1 MKDYQAG
8 YIKIAL
14 PKGRFLSPTASLLAE
29 IDLGFQDYSDKTKQY
44 RLRSARFPGLSA
56 KILQEKDISIQ
67 VAVGNYD
74 LGICGLDWIEE
85 FLVKYPA
92 GALVKI
98 SSLNYGDGDIHVVA
112 SAESGIANLNDL
124 SDGKNDYRIVSEY
137 PNLAEAFALN
147 LRMRRFRIF
156 PVWGAAEAYPPENA
170 DLAVLWGKSG
180 ADIETQGLIPL
191 KRLLP
196 VTAFLIANRESLENK
211 DLSQILT
218 CFNSKLTAEPQTSRE
233 AKPLKQRPLPEVLQL
248 IPEAMARR
256 FNAVPVAITDNAFQ
270 VAMANPADIFALEA
284 LAAQSRMR
292 IKPVA
297 ATAEEI
303 SDAIDFNYKAFGE
316 IEEQVSRISI
326 PTEETDEK
334 VALRAAT
341 DTPLV
346 QALNLIIEEAIKARA
361 SDIHIEPQEDRV
373 RIRYRID
380 GTLQDTMS
388 LPMSVHRALIS
399 RIKILAELNIADH
412 FRPQDGQFSI
422 KSAGRP
428 IDIRV
433 ATSPTVRGETAVLR
447 FLDKSKVH
455 RPLRQANEINLA
467 LPDGHQ
473 QAPTSQLLKQAGLT
487 IQGYYE
493 DVVSRRPF
501 TDLDWLGIKVIRP
514 QDMPL
519 QVANSN
525 FDLAITGEDW
535 LQEHLY
541 RFPSSPVKKLFA
553 LGFGTVKIAAAVS
566 QEMPVADVDGLR
578 SLVQSSKFAPL
589 KVASEYINIADKYLR
604 DNHINPYKLI
614 PTWGAS
620 EAFLPEDA
628 DMLIDNV
635 QTGKTLKQHKLK
647 IIDVLFRSSACL
659 IANKDS
665 LASSDKKEKME
676 LLAQKLRAGLK

>member
-8 YIKIAL
+8 YIKLAL

-29 IDLGFQDYSDKTKQY
+29 IALGFQDYSDKTKQY
-44 RLRSARFPGLSA
+44 RLRSTRFPSLSA
-56 KILQEKDISIQ
+56 KILQEKDIPIQ

-98 SSLNYGDGDIHVVA
+98 SSLNYGEGSVYVVA
-112 SAESGIANLNDL
+112 SAEAGITSLNEL
-124 SDGKNDYRIVSEY
+124 STRRNDYRIVSEY

-180 ADIETQGLIPL
+180 AHIATQGLIPL
-191 KRLLP
+191 EKLLP

-211 DLSQILT
+211 DLSQILM
-218 CFNSKLTAEPQTSRE
+218 CFDSKLTAEPQTS
-233 AKPLKQRPLPEVLQL
+233 
-248 IPEAMARR
+248 
-256 FNAVPVAITDNAFQ
+256 
-270 VAMANPADIFALEA
+270 
-284 LAAQSRMR
+284 
-292 IKPVA
+292 
-297 ATAEEI
+297 
-303 SDAIDFNYKAFGE
+303 
-316 IEEQVSRISI
+316 IEN
-326 PTEETDEK
+326 K
-334 VALRAAT
+334 L
-341 DTPLV
+341 DTP
-346 QALNLIIEEAIKARA
+346 E
-361 SDIHIEPQEDRV
+361 
-373 RIRYRID
+373 
-380 GTLQDTMS
+380 
-388 LPMSVHRALIS
+388 
-399 RIKILAELNIADH
+399 ELNGP
-412 FRPQDGQFSI
+412 RPSW
-422 KSAGRP
+422 
-428 IDIRV
+428 
-433 ATSPTVRGETAVLR
+433 
-447 FLDKSKVH
+447 
-455 RPLRQANEINLA
+455 QAKEVNLA

-473 QAPTSQLLKQAGLT
+473 QAPAAQFLKRAGLVF
-487 IQGYYE
+487 QGYSE
-493 DVVSRRPF
+493 EASSRRPSAE
-501 TDLDWLGIKVIRP
+501 LDWLGIKVIRP

-535 LQEHLY
+535 LLEHLY

-553 LGFGTVKIAAAVS
+553 LDFGTVKIVAAVS
-566 QEMPVADVDGLR
+566 QEMPVADIDELR
-578 SLVQSSKFAPL
+578 SLVQRSPDYIGAPL
-589 KVASEYINIADKYLR
+589 KVASEYINVADKYLR

-628 DMLIDNV
+628 DMLIDNA

-665 LASSDKKEKME
+665 LASSSKKEKMGF
-676 LLAQKLRAGLK
+676 LTQKLRAGLL

>member
-1 MKDYQAG
+1 MRDYQDG
-8 YIKIAL
+8 YIKLAL

-29 IDLGFQDYSDKTKQY
+29 IGLGFQDYNDKTKQY

-85 FLVKYPA
+85 FLVRYPA

-98 SSLNYGDGDIHVVA
+98 SSLNYGEGGIHVVA

-124 SDGKNDYRIVSEY
+124 SDGRNDYRIVTEY

-180 ADIETQGLIPL
+180 ADIATQGLIPL

-211 DLSQILT
+211 DLSQILM
-218 CFNSKLTAEPQTSRE
+218 CFSSKLTAEPQTSIE
-233 AKPLKQRPLPEVLQL
+233 NGLDISEELKVSRPLW
-248 IPEAMARR
+248 
-256 FNAVPVAITDNAFQ
+256 
-270 VAMANPADIFALEA
+270 
-284 LAAQSRMR
+284 
-292 IKPVA
+292 
-297 ATAEEI
+297 
-303 SDAIDFNYKAFGE
+303 
-316 IEEQVSRISI
+316 
-326 PTEETDEK
+326 
-334 VALRAAT
+334 RA
-341 DTPLV
+341 
-346 QALNLIIEEAIKARA
+346 
-361 SDIHIEPQEDRV
+361 
-373 RIRYRID
+373 
-380 GTLQDTMS
+380 
-388 LPMSVHRALIS
+388 
-399 RIKILAELNIADH
+399 KI
-412 FRPQDGQFSI
+412 
-422 KSAGRP
+422 
-428 IDIRV
+428 
-433 ATSPTVRGETAVLR
+433 
-447 FLDKSKVH
+447 
-455 RPLRQANEINLA
+455 INLA

-473 QAPTSQLLKQAGLT
+473 QAPTAQFLKRTGLNL
-487 IQGYYE
+487 QGYSE
-493 DVVSRRPF
+493 GVLNRRPSA
-501 TDLDWLGIKVIRP
+501 DLDWLGIKVIRP

-535 LQEHLY
+535 LLEHLY

-553 LGFGTVKIAAAVS
+553 LGFGAVKIVAAVS
-566 QEMPVADVDGLR
+566 QEMPVADIDELR
-578 SLVQSSKFAPL
+578 ALVQSSKFAPL
-589 KVASEYINIADKYLR
+589 KVASEYIDIADKYLR

-620 EAFLPEDA
+620 EAFLPGDA

-635 QTGKTLKQHKLK
+635 QTGNTLKQHKLK
-647 IIDVLFRSSACL
+647 IIDVLFRSSACI

-665 LASSDKKEKME
+665 LASSAKKERME
-676 LLAQKLRAGLK
+676 FLTQKLRAGLL

>member
-8 YIKIAL
+8 YIKFAL
-14 PKGRFLSPTASLLAE
+14 PKGRFLSPTASLLDE
-29 IDLGFQDYSDKTKQY
+29 IDLGFEGYSNKAKQY
-44 RLRSARFPGLSA
+44 RLRSAKFPNLSA
-56 KILQEKDISIQ
+56 KILQEKDIPIQ

-98 SSLNYGDGDIHVVA
+98 SSLNYGEGSIHVVA
-112 SAESGIANLNDL
+112 STQAGITGLDEL
-124 SDGKNDYRIVSEY
+124 SARRSDCRIVSEY
-137 PNLAEAFALN
+137 PNLAEALALN

-180 ADIETQGLIPL
+180 AYIATQGLIPL
-191 KRLLP
+191 EKLLP

-211 DLSQILT
+211 DLSRILS
-218 CFNSKLTAEPQTSRE
+218 CFNSKLTADLPAGTWLACRSLTASRQAGPQTSIE
-233 AKPLKQRPLPEVLQL
+233 NEPDSSKELKVPCPLWPAK
-248 IPEAMARR
+248 
-256 FNAVPVAITDNAFQ
+256 
-270 VAMANPADIFALEA
+270 
-284 LAAQSRMR
+284 
-292 IKPVA
+292 
-297 ATAEEI
+297 
-303 SDAIDFNYKAFGE
+303 
-316 IEEQVSRISI
+316 
-326 PTEETDEK
+326 
-334 VALRAAT
+334 
-341 DTPLV
+341 
-346 QALNLIIEEAIKARA
+346 
-361 SDIHIEPQEDRV
+361 
-373 RIRYRID
+373 
-380 GTLQDTMS
+380 
-388 LPMSVHRALIS
+388 
-399 RIKILAELNIADH
+399 
-412 FRPQDGQFSI
+412 
-422 KSAGRP
+422 
-428 IDIRV
+428 
-433 ATSPTVRGETAVLR
+433 
-447 FLDKSKVH
+447 
-455 RPLRQANEINLA
+455 EINLA

-473 QAPTSQLLKQAGLT
+473 QAPAAQFLKQAGLA
-487 IQGYYE
+487 IQGYSE
-493 DVVSRRPF
+493 EVVSRRPSA
-501 TDLDWLGIKVIRP
+501 DLDWLSIKVIRP

-535 LQEHLY
+535 LREHLY

-553 LGFGTVKIAAAVS
+553 LGLGTVKIVAAVS
-566 QEMPVADVDGLR
+566 QEMPVADIDELR
-578 SLVQSSKFAPL
+578 ALVQRSPDVIGAPL

-665 LASSDKKEKME
+665 LASSDKKEKMKF
-676 LLAQKLRAGLK
+676 LTQKLRAGL

>member
-1 MKDYQAG
+1 MRNYQAG
-8 YIKIAL
+8 YIKLAL

-29 IDLGFQDYSDKTKQY
+29 IGLGFQDYSDKTKQY
-44 RLRSARFPGLSA
+44 RIRSARFPSLSA

-98 SSLNYGDGDIHVVA
+98 SSLNYGEGSVHVVA

-124 SDGKNDYRIVSEY
+124 SDGRNDYRIVTEY

-180 ADIETQGLIPL
+180 ADIATQGLIPL

-218 CFNSKLTAEPQTSRE
+218 CFAAKLTAEPPTSIE
-233 AKPLKQRPLPEVLQL
+233 NGLDISEELK
-248 IPEAMARR
+248 
-256 FNAVPVAITDNAFQ
+256 
-270 VAMANPADIFALEA
+270 
-284 LAAQSRMR
+284 
-292 IKPVA
+292 
-297 ATAEEI
+297 
-303 SDAIDFNYKAFGE
+303 
-316 IEEQVSRISI
+316 VSR
-326 PTEETDEK
+326 T
-334 VALRAAT
+334 LW
-341 DTPLV
+341 
-346 QALNLIIEEAIKARA
+346 QAK
-361 SDIHIEPQEDRV
+361 
-373 RIRYRID
+373 
-380 GTLQDTMS
+380 
-388 LPMSVHRALIS
+388 
-399 RIKILAELNIADH
+399 
-412 FRPQDGQFSI
+412 
-422 KSAGRP
+422 
-428 IDIRV
+428 
-433 ATSPTVRGETAVLR
+433 
-447 FLDKSKVH
+447 
-455 RPLRQANEINLA
+455 EINLA

-473 QAPTSQLLKQAGLT
+473 QAPASQFLKQAGLAL
-487 IQGYYE
+487 QGYSE
-493 DVVSRRPF
+493 EVSSRRPSA
-501 TDLDWLGIKVIRP
+501 DLDWLGIKVIRP

-535 LQEHLY
+535 LLEHLY

-553 LGFGTVKIAAAVS
+553 LGFGTVKIVAAVS
-566 QEMPVADVDGLR
+566 QEMPVADIDELR

-589 KVASEYINIADKYLR
+589 KVASEYINIADRYLR

-628 DMLIDNV
+628 DMLIDNA

-665 LASSDKKEKME
+665 LASPDKKEKME
-676 LLAQKLRAGLK
+676 FLTQKLRAGLL

>member
-8 YIKIAL
+8 YIKLAL
-14 PKGRFLSPTASLLAE
+14 PKGRFLSPTASLLAG

-98 SSLNYGDGDIHVVA
+98 SSLNYGEGSIHVVA
-112 SAESGIANLNDL
+112 SAEAGIANLNEL
-124 SDGKNDYRIVSEY
+124 SAGRNDYRIVSEY

-191 KRLLP
+191 KKLLP

-211 DLSQILT
+211 DLSQILR
-218 CFNSKLTAEPQTSRE
+218 CFSSKLTAEPQTSIE
-233 AKPLKQRPLPEVLQL
+233 NGLDISEELKGPRPLW
-248 IPEAMARR
+248 
-256 FNAVPVAITDNAFQ
+256 
-270 VAMANPADIFALEA
+270 
-284 LAAQSRMR
+284 
-292 IKPVA
+292 
-297 ATAEEI
+297 
-303 SDAIDFNYKAFGE
+303 
-316 IEEQVSRISI
+316 
-326 PTEETDEK
+326 
-334 VALRAAT
+334 
-341 DTPLV
+341 
-346 QALNLIIEEAIKARA
+346 QAK
-361 SDIHIEPQEDRV
+361 
-373 RIRYRID
+373 
-380 GTLQDTMS
+380 
-388 LPMSVHRALIS
+388 
-399 RIKILAELNIADH
+399 
-412 FRPQDGQFSI
+412 
-422 KSAGRP
+422 
-428 IDIRV
+428 
-433 ATSPTVRGETAVLR
+433 
-447 FLDKSKVH
+447 
-455 RPLRQANEINLA
+455 EINLA

-473 QAPTSQLLKQAGLT
+473 QAPTAQFLKQAGLAL
-487 IQGYYE
+487 QGYSE
-493 DVVSRRPF
+493 EVVSRRPSA
-501 TDLDWLGIKVIRP
+501 DLDWLGIKVIRP

-519 QVANSN
+519 QVANAN

-535 LQEHLY
+535 LLEHLC

-553 LGFGTVKIAAAVS
+553 LGFGAVKIVAAVS
-566 QEMPVADVDGLR
+566 QEMPVADIDELR
-578 SLVQSSKFAPL
+578 SLVQRSPDYIGAPL
-589 KVASEYINIADKYLR
+589 KVASEYIDIADKYLR

-628 DMLIDNV
+628 DMIIDNV
-635 QTGKTLKQHKLK
+635 QTGKTLKQHKLR
-647 IIDVLFRSSACL
+647 IIDVLLRSSACL

-676 LLAQKLRAGLK
+676 FLTQKLRAGLK

>member
-1 MKDYQAG
+1 MKDYQDG
-8 YIKIAL
+8 YIKLAL
-14 PKGRFLSPTASLLAE
+14 PKGRFLSPTASLLTE
-29 IDLGFQDYSDKTKQY
+29 IGLGFQDYSDKTKQY
-44 RLRSARFPGLSA
+44 RLRSARLPSLSA

-74 LGICGLDWIEE
+74 LGICGSDWIEE

-98 SSLNYGDGDIHVVA
+98 SSLNYGEGSIHVVA
-112 SAESGIANLNDL
+112 SAEAGIANLNEL
-124 SDGKNDYRIVSEY
+124 SAGSNDYRIVTEY

-211 DLSQILT
+211 DLSQILV
-218 CFNSKLTAEPQTSRE
+218 CFSSKLTAEPQTSIENELDISEELKGTRTLWQ
-233 AKPLKQRPLPEVLQL
+233 AK
-248 IPEAMARR
+248 
-256 FNAVPVAITDNAFQ
+256 
-270 VAMANPADIFALEA
+270 
-284 LAAQSRMR
+284 
-292 IKPVA
+292 
-297 ATAEEI
+297 EI
-303 SDAIDFNYKAFGE
+303 D
-316 IEEQVSRISI
+316 
-326 PTEETDEK
+326 
-334 VALRAAT
+334 
-341 DTPLV
+341 
-346 QALNLIIEEAIKARA
+346 
-361 SDIHIEPQEDRV
+361 
-373 RIRYRID
+373 
-380 GTLQDTMS
+380 
-388 LPMSVHRALIS
+388 
-399 RIKILAELNIADH
+399 
-412 FRPQDGQFSI
+412 
-422 KSAGRP
+422 
-428 IDIRV
+428 
-433 ATSPTVRGETAVLR
+433 
-447 FLDKSKVH
+447 
-455 RPLRQANEINLA
+455 LA

-473 QAPTSQLLKQAGLT
+473 QAPTAQFLKRAGLAL
-487 IQGYYE
+487 QGYSE
-493 DVVSRRPF
+493 EVVNRRPSA
-501 TDLDWLGIKVIRP
+501 DLDWLGIKVIRP

-519 QVANSN
+519 QVANGN

-535 LQEHLY
+535 LLELLY
-541 RFPSSPVKKLFA
+541 RFPSSPVKKLFT
-553 LGFGTVKIAAAVS
+553 LGFGTVKIVAAVS
-566 QEMPVADVDGLR
+566 QEMPVADIDELR

-659 IANKDS
+659 IANKNS

-676 LLAQKLRAGLK
+676 FLTQKLRAGLE